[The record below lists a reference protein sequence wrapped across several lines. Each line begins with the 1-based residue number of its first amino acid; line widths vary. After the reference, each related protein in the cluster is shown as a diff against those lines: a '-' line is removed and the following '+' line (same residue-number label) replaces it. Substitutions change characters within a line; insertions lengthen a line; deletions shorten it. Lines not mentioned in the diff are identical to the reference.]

1 MPRNTPQEPTTCNI
15 SDLLNKIASFID
27 SVPLWM
33 EDPQN
38 VERMML
44 AYSILRNISSPEMVT
59 DEEYEFV
66 MDIHTK
72 IKEMSDQ

>member
-1 MPRNTPQEPTTCNI
+1 
-15 SDLLNKIASFID
+15 
-27 SVPLWM
+27 M

-66 MDIHTK
+66 MDIHAK